1 MGLQMARLTAA
12 QLRKITEEREKAEKE
27 EEVARKKIEKK
38 LQIELKKK
46 NERIKLDLN
55 EKINIWKS
63 LYLSALNGNSK
74 SEITNL
80 NESNIFY
87 LKRLGF
93 EIEEV
98 FLRTMKQSEIITR
111 GKLLTDRVAK
121 NDKKISEIEKAID
134 ENNEKI
140 KNLDTE
146 LIEEWLYSNQ
156 TVAFACD
163 LESWFGGDL
172 NDVFIFSFEHLEEL
186 KKTIKEKLETL
197 KNQDTKKSLRILIRA
212 IQKTEKVFPL
222 SIDTKQAEV
231 EIEKLQ
237 REIESLEEEI
247 AEIED
252 NNGLIHP
259 DEIKSIHIVDWSQI
273 TNSFVRCNEFEY
285 NVNSLKWFSSTQGQ
299 NALKLFDDDVLS
311 INNRGMNKMYLRCI
325 DFDESIYLVNDNGV
339 FNGKF
344 PSSFDFLEAMLL
356 LGFKTSGVEKDMPIT
371 QCSVI
376 WK

>member
-1 MGLQMARLTAA
+1 MARLTAA

-87 LKRLGF
+87 LKKLGF

-98 FLRTMKQSEIITR
+98 FLRTMKQSKIINR

-163 LESWFGGDL
+163 LESWFGDDL
-172 NDVFIFSFEHLEEL
+172 NDVFIFSFEHFEEL

-222 SIDTKQAEV
+222 SSIDTKQAEV

-252 NNGLIHP
+252 DNGLIHP

-356 LGFKTSGVEKDMPIT
+356 LGFKTNGVEKDMPIT